1 MDRWTRLGVL
11 VLVLTAIGAAK
22 GNLKTVSDEKYK
34 PGQVWSYKTRTDEQG
49 STLTILR
56 VEEGV
61 DKKRIVH
68 IRVDRIHLRNC
79 RGGPEPESF
88 EHMPF
93 SREALDLSTI
103 KTVSIGPVPDF
114 KNGYTEWRSAWDAGQ
129 AGYYTITVA
138 EAIEVAQKNFSHGL
152 GCSE

>member
-1 MDRWTRLGVL
+1 MNRWIRLGALIVG
-11 VLVLTAIGAAK
+11 LTAIGAAK
-22 GNLKTVSDEKYK
+22 GNLKTVTDEKYK
-34 PGQVWSYKTRTDEQG
+34 SGQVWSYKTRPGEQG

-56 VEEGV
+56 IEEA

-68 IRVDRIHLRNC
+68 IRVDHIHLKNC
-79 RGGPEPESF
+79 LGGPEPESF

-93 SREALDLSTI
+93 SREALDLSAI
-103 KTVSIGPVPDF
+103 KTVGTVAVPDF
-114 KNGYTEWRSAWDAGQ
+114 KNGYSQWRSAWDAGQ

-138 EAIEVAQKNFSHGL
+138 EAIEVAQKNFTHGL